1 MTGIKDNPEV
11 LSLGNWGK
19 SEIRAR
25 RKVVKKDSKLVFG
38 ILNET

>member
-11 LSLGNWGK
+11 LSLGNWSK
-19 SEIRAR
+19 SKMGAR
-25 RKVVKKDSKLVFG
+25 RKVAKKDSKFGFG

>member
-19 SEIRAR
+19 SEIGAR
-25 RKVVKKDSKLVFG
+25 IVVKKDSKFGFG